1 MSLAHR
7 CGYPWGVTFPLRIAT
22 LLLALGFTCAAE
34 PPGIGAPIS
43 PLPAN
48 ARLVL
53 DEDWSTGKIDPAKW
67 YTPRK
72 KWGAGNHGVTPDN
85 VRIERD
91 RVHATERYVLV
102 CQANGDEYDGPVL
115 GIWGKKNR
123 VGGVVVSRAFFA
135 SGRFEVVM
143 KVGTSTRHEGG
154 PVDPMRPRGSVPA
167 IWTYA
172 YRFVKVP
179 REQMKEFVPGT
190 PLYNPHMPAYGTGA
204 NEYWSELDFP
214 ELGKAG
220 EFDKG
225 LYNTFTQN
233 RHEPKV
239 YDVSAA
245 IDGQY
250 HTFTTEWRTRLD
262 PIAGVTDE
270 QVVESEGF
278 WWIKDKSVPF
288 SQYLG
293 NPLKRLGKDRY
304 AVYAGERADHWMDG
318 KKIAENTRFVPAMA
332 AQLTMGVWLPE
343 WAGEAPWSSSR
354 VSFASVKV
362 WQYDDAG
369 DVRGIL
375 TKDLR
380 DNFDATGKVL
390 E

>member
-1 MSLAHR
+1 M
-7 CGYPWGVTFPLRIAT
+7 
-22 LLLALGFTCAAE
+22 
-34 PPGIGAPIS
+34 
-43 PLPAN
+43 
-48 ARLVL
+48 
-53 DEDWSTGKIDPAKW
+53 
-67 YTPRK
+67 
-72 KWGAGNHGVTPDN
+72 
-85 VRIERD
+85 
-91 RVHATERYVLV
+91 
-102 CQANGDEYDGPVL
+102 
-115 GIWGKKNR
+115 
-123 VGGVVVSRAFFA
+123 
-135 SGRFEVVM
+135 
-143 KVGTSTRHEGG
+143 
-154 PVDPMRPRGSVPA
+154 
-167 IWTYA
+167 
-172 YRFVKVP
+172 
-179 REQMKEFVPGT
+179 
-190 PLYNPHMPAYGTGA
+190 
-204 NEYWSELDFP
+204 
-214 ELGKAG
+214 
-220 EFDKG
+220 
-225 LYNTFTQN
+225 
-233 RHEPKV
+233 
-239 YDVSAA
+239 
-245 IDGQY
+245 
-250 HTFTTEWRTRLD
+250 
-262 PIAGVTDE
+262 TDE